1 MTKRLFPVIIIV
13 SLLCAC
19 GGTEQPT
26 STPQSI
32 APETTGA
39 PPVDAA
45 STVEPATATSPV
57 PTAEPAPTTGL
68 ITFYSGRDGNPEIYV
83 MNADGSDQRRLT
95 FSPYEDSSPDRSPD
109 GDRIAFISERDD
121 PQAGQ
126 CFPDCRY
133 QLYIVNA
140 DGSDLH
146 RVVETG
152 FRTLHPDWHPG
163 GARLSFDTEFNLQ
176 GDIYVV
182 NADGTGLQRLIEG
195 GFWADWSPDGTQ
207 LTFASNRD
215 GNVEIYVADADGSNQ
230 RRLTDN
236 GQFDYFPAWSPDGRR
251 IAFGRVETKQIYVMN
266 ADGGDEQ
273 QVTRLGNAEN
283 PSWSPYGTEIA
294 FHSSRDGDFE
304 IYAID
309 LEAAIEGAQDAGLRQ
324 LTDNGTADLW
334 PSWGSEPV
342 PSSSVPVSFEKSSQA
357 FASVPTYQIG
367 LADLDADGDLDAV
380 FSNGQANDS
389 QVWLNDGH
397 GTFADSGQ
405 QLGQYGHGVN
415 VGDLD
420 GDGDPDLLINTH
432 QASSPSRVYL
442 NDGRATFQQLEGAF
456 ELNIG
461 FNVHLF
467 DLDGDGDLDAAG
479 ETTDAAGVYLN
490 DGTGVFSVSRLTF
503 PLTTIWGDLDADGD
517 VDLLVKEGGV
527 GYAVHLND
535 GLGNFSQHWTHADD
549 EAMAAGDMALGD
561 VDADGDLDAVIT
573 NGDYRLGSH
582 PATIFL
588 NDSTGQFTDSGQQ
601 LSAVSNAG
609 ASLGD
614 LDGDGDL
621 DLVLSDYSEPCQI
634 WLNDGTSRFSDS
646 SFRFGNNQFYRHI
659 HLGDLDADG
668 DLDIFLAAFG
678 LGQGPNEIW
687 FNTTPAGSSAAPGGD
702 GLYLGQQPPGLDVEL
717 FAPGVVSIDESK

>member
-1 MTKRLFPVIIIV
+1 VLRVLVAGGSAFQPSKEGKVKTRLFAAIIIII

-19 GGTEQPT
+19 GDAQQATN
-26 STPQSI
+26 TPQS
-32 APETTGA
+32 TV
-39 PPVDAA
+39 PPAKTSAAADATA
-45 STVEPATATSPV
+45 TATPTVEPAPATIP
-57 PTAEPAPTTGL
+57 PPTTAPKPGAGP

-95 FSPYEDSSPDRSPD
+95 FSPYEDSSPHWSPD
-109 GDRIAFISERDD
+109 GARIAFISERDD

-126 CFPDCRY
+126 CSPDCMY
-133 QLYIVNA
+133 QLYMVNA

-146 RVVETG
+146 RVVETE

-163 GARLSFDTEFNLQ
+163 GAKLSFDTEFNLQ

-182 NADGTGLQRLIEG
+182 NADGTGLQLLIED

-207 LTFASNRD
+207 LAFASNRD

-236 GQFDYFPAWSPDGRR
+236 RQLDYFPDWSPDGRR
-251 IAFGRVETKQIYVMN
+251 IAFARRETKQIYVMD
-266 ADGGDEQ
+266 ADGSNEH
-273 QVTRLGNAEN
+273 QVTRLRDAEN
-283 PSWSPYGTEIA
+283 PSWSPDGTEIA
-294 FHSSRDGDFE
+294 FHSGRDGDFE

-309 LEAAIEGAQDAGLRQ
+309 LEAAIEGGQDAGLRQ
-324 LTDNGTADLW
+324 LTDNRAADLW
-334 PSWGSEPV
+334 PSWGAGLAP
-342 PSSSVPVSFEKSSQA
+342 PSGVPVSFVKSAQS

-432 QASSPSRVYL
+432 QASAPSRVYL
-442 NDGRATFQQLEGAF
+442 NDGRATFQELEGAF

-479 ETTDAAGVYLN
+479 ETTDAAYVYLN
-490 DGTGVFSVSRLTF
+490 DGAGVFSASGITF

-517 VDLLVKEGGV
+517 VDLLVKEQGV

-535 GLGNFSQHWTHADD
+535 GLDSFAQHWSHADS
-549 EAMAAGDMALGD
+549 EAMAPGDMALGD
-561 VDADGDLDAVIT
+561 LDADGDLDAVIT

-588 NDSTGQFTDSGQQ
+588 NDGTGQFTASGQQ

-614 LDGDGDL
+614 LDGDGYL
-621 DLVLSDYSEPCQI
+621 DLVLSDYFEPCQI
-634 WLNDGTSRFSDS
+634 WLNDGSGRFSDS
-646 SFRFGNNQFYRHI
+646 GFRFGNNQFYRHI
-659 HLGDLDADG
+659 NLGDLDADG
-668 DLDIFLAAFG
+668 DLDIFLATFG

-687 FNTTPAGSSAAPGGD
+687 FNTTP
-702 GLYLGQQPPGLDVEL
+702 
-717 FAPGVVSIDESK
+717 